1 MAKAQKKAR
10 KKSRKKRRV
19 KPRDLLANIPDKA
32 TVVATDTLT
41 MPDGARY
48 TILETDQ
55 TDPYDTPPKRR
66 SRRDR

>member
-1 MAKAQKKAR
+1 MARHEKEVPQEAAR
-10 KKSRKKRRV
+10 EAARPAGKH
-19 KPRDLLANIPDKA
+19 PDKA

-55 TDPYDTPPKRR
+55 TDPYDPPPKRP
-66 SRRDR
+66 SRRGR

>member
-1 MAKAQKKAR
+1 MAKVR
-10 KKSRKKRRV
+10 KKSRKTRRV
-19 KPRDLLANIPDKA
+19 KPRDPLANIPDKA

-48 TILETDQ
+48 TILKTDQ

>member
-1 MAKAQKKAR
+1 MAKAR
-10 KKSRKKRRV
+10 KKKFRKKRRV

-55 TDPYDTPPKRR
+55 TDPYDPPPKRP
-66 SRRDR
+66 SRRGR

>member
-1 MAKAQKKAR
+1 MAKAR

-19 KPRDLLANIPDKA
+19 KARDLLANIPDKA
-32 TVVATDTLT
+32 SIVATDTLT

-66 SRRDR
+66 SRR